1 MKNAPPDLYADYLL
15 DTLSEPERAKVAAE
29 MAASPESAHDLTLTR
44 QALASWAEDRV
55 TEATPS
61 ADLRRRLLQTVAG
74 EDRYARFVRLARFDP
89 VVALFRRIFDLPA
102 QAAADLL
109 AKADGLTDW
118 LEAAPGVRYF
128 HFVPGAAV
136 GQLEAGI
143 VRIRPGATFPRH
155 RHRGPEVTL
164 VLEGT
169 LVDRGQDY
177 GAGRVVESATGSE
190 HDYSAGG
197 GRDLI
202 LASLHSGLDF
212 I

>member
-1 MKNAPPDLYADYLL
+1 MKNGPPDLYADYVL
-15 DTLSEPERAKVAAE
+15 DTLSEPERAKVTAE
-29 MAASPESAHDLTLTR
+29 IGASPESAHDLTLTR
-44 QALASWAEDRV
+44 QALALWAEDRV
-55 TEATPS
+55 TDETPS
-61 ADLRRRLLQTVAG
+61 PDLRRRLLQTVAG
-74 EDRYARFVRLARFDP
+74 GAQFARFAP
-89 VVALFRRIFDLPA
+89 VVALLRRLFDLPA
-102 QAAADLL
+102 EVAADLL

-128 HFVPGAAV
+128 HFAPGAAV

-164 VLEGT
+164 VLDGT
-169 LVDRGQDY
+169 LLDRGQVY

-202 LASLHSGLDF
+202 LASLHSGIDF
-212 I
+212 V

>member
-1 MKNAPPDLYADYLL
+1 MKNGRPDLYADYLL
-15 DTLSEPERAKVAAE
+15 DTLAEPERAKVAAE
-29 MAASPESAHDLTLTR
+29 IGASPESALELTLTR
-44 QALASWAEDRV
+44 QALAVWAEGRV
-55 TEATPS
+55 TDSAPS

-74 EDRYARFVRLARFDP
+74 QDRVARFAP
-89 VVALFRRIFDLPA
+89 VVALFRRLFDLPA
-102 QAAADLL
+102 ETAALLL

-128 HFVPGAAV
+128 HFGPGAAV

-143 VRIRPGATFPRH
+143 VRIHPGATFPRH

-164 VLEGT
+164 VLDGT
-169 LVDRGQDY
+169 LLDRGQIY
-177 GAGRVVESATGSE
+177 SAGRVVESATGTE
-190 HDYSAGG
+190 HDYSAGA

-202 LASLHSGLDF
+202 LASLHSGIDL

>member
-29 MAASPESAHDLTLTR
+29 MAASPESAHELTLTR
-44 QALASWAEDRV
+44 EALALWAEDRV

-74 EDRYARFVRLARFDP
+74 GNPLARFAP
-89 VVALFRRIFDLPA
+89 FVALFRRIFDLPA

-128 HFVPGAAV
+128 HFLPGAAV

-164 VLEGT
+164 VLDGT
-169 LVDRGQDY
+169 LVDRGQVY
-177 GAGRVVESATGSE
+177 SAGRVVESATGSE

>member
-15 DTLSEPERAKVAAE
+15 DTLSEPDRTKVATE
-29 MAASPESAHDLTLTR
+29 MAASPESAHELTLTR
-44 QALASWAEDRV
+44 QALALWAEDRV

-74 EDRYARFVRLARFDP
+74 EDRFARFARLAP
-89 VVALFRRIFDLPA
+89 YVALFRRIFDLPA

-164 VLEGT
+164 VLDGM
-169 LVDRGQDY
+169 LVDRGQVY
-177 GAGRVVESATGSE
+177 SAGRVVESATGSE

-197 GRDLI
+197 GRELI

>member
-1 MKNAPPDLYADYLL
+1 MKNGRPDLYNDYLL
-15 DTLSEPERAKVAAE
+15 DTLAEPERAKVAAE
-29 MAASPESAHDLTLTR
+29 IGASPESAHELTLTR
-44 QALASWAEDRV
+44 QALAVWAEGRV
-55 TEATPS
+55 TEAAPS

-74 EDRYARFVRLARFDP
+74 RDRFAPF
-89 VVALFRRIFDLPA
+89 VALFRRLFDLPA
-102 QAAADLL
+102 QTAAELL

-128 HFVPGAAV
+128 HFAPGAAL

-143 VRIRPGATFPRH
+143 VRIRAGATFPRH

-164 VLEGT
+164 VLDGT
-169 LVDRGQDY
+169 LLDRGQIY
-177 GAGRVVESATGSE
+177 GAGQVVESATGSE
-190 HDYSAGG
+190 HDYSAGA

-202 LASLHSGLDF
+202 LASLHSGIDL